1 LEFVSTRRGT
11 EPSPGKA
18 RRRPHVV
25 PVILHIDVVN
35 QAAKKCGSITFAT
48 E

>member
-1 LEFVSTRRGT
+1 LEFVSTRRGMAPT
-11 EPSPGKA
+11 PGKA

-25 PVILHIDVVN
+25 PVILIDVVN
-35 QAAKKCGSITFAT
+35 QAAKKRGPITFAT